1 MWKWLI
7 LVLAAYAL
15 YGVFMN
21 DRKKKGE
28 DSKKE
33 KERLPVATG
42 DMVKDPVCGAYIDA
56 DSTITVRRDGQT
68 VHRFCS
74 YDCRDEFLRRVGKLP
89 EKTDGNDRLAS
100 SLGDNKPEGLPPG
113 FFVCIGD
120 YGKAALEAGHSC
132 AVIR

>member
-15 YGVFMN
+15 YRMFMN

-33 KERLPVATG
+33 KEHLVATG
-42 DMVKDPVCGAYIDA
+42 DMVKDPVCGSYIDA
-56 DSTITVRRDGQT
+56 DSTITVRDGEN

-74 YDCRDEFLRRVGKLP
+74 YDCRDEFLRRAGKLP
-89 EKTDGNDRLAS
+89 EKTGGNDS
-100 SLGDNKPEGLPPG
+100 
-113 FFVCIGD
+113 
-120 YGKAALEAGHSC
+120 
-132 AVIR
+132 